1 MNKNEIIDFLD
12 ENGLNDI
19 EEITYKKEFIVLR
32 AFYDFD
38 EEEIEAAKNYAD
50 NECNDDDSDK
60 WREEYFLPFL
70 SDISSDNIKEIME
83 DLTDKF
89 DIDGQFVIYDVD
101 NEERCEV
108 IAIFS
113 NEDFDIENVLEDLD
127 IK

>member
-1 MNKNEIIDFLD
+1 MNKNEIIEFLE
-12 ENGLNDI
+12 ENGLNDV
-19 EEITYKKEFIVLR
+19 EEIAYKEEFIVFR

-38 EEEIEAAKNYAD
+38 EEELEAAKDYAD
-50 NECNDDDSDK
+50 NESSDEDRDK

-83 DLTDKF
+83 DLTEKF

-108 IAIFS
+108 IAVFS